1 MNGSNKFEYTSK
13 LRNLFLGMLVIGV
26 VLVVIGMVTGA
37 SMDRFWSNYLHNT
50 IYFLGI
56 SVLAVFFLAAH
67 QIGMAGWHI
76 TIKRVPEAI
85 SQFSKIGAILMLVVI
100 IGVWAGYH
108 NLYSH
113 WTNDFVTHKEV
124 KLEELKEYEAE
135 HAGHGGHAKD
145 YNRTWQAFQYHEAPE
160 AVHHDD
166 AHGKDAAGSHEE
178 VHKDPEVKENGMVD
192 NPHYD
197 RLIDGKSGYL
207 NKPFWTLRSLAY
219 LLMWVAIA
227 IILRRYSLREDMDGT
242 EAWYNKTRKV
252 AAIFLIIWAVTSST
266 MTWDWVMSLDPH
278 WYSTLFGWYNFI
290 SLFIP
295 SICAIILILIYL
307 KRQGY
312 LVQLNENHLHDLGKY
327 AFGFSVFWTY
337 LWFSQ
342 FMLYWYGNIPEET
355 RWWLDRA
362 RTDYRYLFYA
372 NLLLNFLFPF
382 LTLMRRD
389 AKRNMN
395 VLAIVAGGLILTHW
409 LDFFMMITPAT
420 LGDDWGLGLM
430 EIGMF
435 IAFAGLFLFVVF
447 GELAKAA
454 LVPEKHP
461 MYRES
466 LDHHI

>member
-1 MNGSNKFEYTSK
+1 MNGKNKFEYTSK

-37 SMDRFWSNYLHNT
+37 SMDRFWSNYLHDT
-50 IYFLGI
+50 LFFLGI

-67 QIGMAGWHI
+67 QIAMAGWHI
-76 TIKRVPEAI
+76 TIKRIPEAI
-85 SQFSKIGAILMLVVI
+85 SQFSKYGAVLMLVVI
-100 IGVWAGYH
+100 IGVWGGYH
-108 NLYSH
+108 HLYEH
-113 WTNDFVTHKEV
+113 WTNDFIKEKEV
-124 KLEELKEYEAE
+124 TVDALKEYEAE
-135 HAGHGGHAKD
+135 HGTEHGSHIKD
-145 YNRTWQAFQYHEAPE
+145 YNRTWQDFQYHQVAEP
-160 AVHHDD
+160 
-166 AHGKDAAGSHEE
+166 AHETHVAAEHPTHELTPNAEGK
-178 VHKDPEVKENGMVD
+178 VEN
-192 NPHYD
+192 PYYD
-197 RLIDGKSGYL
+197 RLIDGKSAYL
-207 NKPFWTLRSLAY
+207 NKPFWTIRSLAY
-219 LLMWVAIA
+219 LFLWVLMA
-227 IILRRYSLREDMDGT
+227 IIIRKYSLKEDLDGSQ
-242 EAWYNKTRKV
+242 AWWQKTRTV
-252 AAIFLIIWAVTSST
+252 AAVFLIIWAVTSST
-266 MTWDWVMSLDPH
+266 MTWDWVMALDPH

-290 SLFIP
+290 SLWIA
-295 SICAIILILIYL
+295 SICTIILMLIYL

-312 LVQLNENHLHDLGKY
+312 LEQLNENHLHDLGKY

-362 RTDYRYLFYA
+362 RTDYKWLFYA

-389 AKRNMN
+389 AKRNMT
-395 VLAIVAGGLILTHW
+395 VLTIVAAGLIITHW

-420 LGDDWGLGLM
+420 LGDNWGFGLL

-435 IAFAGLFLFVVF
+435 VAYAGLFLFIVF

>member
-1 MNGSNKFEYTSK
+1 MNGSNTFAFTSK
-13 LRNLFLGMLVIGV
+13 LRNLFLGMLVLGV

-37 SMDRFWSNYLHNT
+37 SMDRFWSNYLHDT
-50 IYFLGI
+50 IFFLGI

-67 QIGMAGWHI
+67 QIAMAGWHV
-76 TIKRVPEAI
+76 TIKRIPEAV
-85 SQFSKIGAILMLVVI
+85 SQFSLYGAILMLVVI
-100 IGVWAGYH
+100 VGVWAGYH
-108 NLYSH
+108 NLYEH
-113 WTNDFVTHKEV
+113 WRDTFVTEKMV
-124 KLEELKEYEAE
+124 TVDALKDYESE
-135 HAGHGGHAKD
+135 HGAGHGGHTAD
-145 YNRTWQAFQYHEAPE
+145 YNRTWQDFQYHQVPE
-160 AVHHDD
+160 TAHHDEHAVAVD
-166 AHGKDAAGSHEE
+166 HHAEE
-178 VHKDPEVKENGMVD
+178 LKPNADGLVE

-197 RLIDGKSGYL
+197 KLIDGKDGYL
-207 NKPFWTLRSLAY
+207 NKTFWTIRSLLY
-219 LLMWVAIA
+219 LILWVGVALT
-227 IILRRYSLREDMDGT
+227 LRKYSKREDLEGPT
-242 EAWYNKTRKV
+242 VWYQKTRIL

-290 SLFIP
+290 SLWIA
-295 SICAIILILIYL
+295 SICTIILILIYL

-312 LVQLNENHLHDLGKY
+312 LTTLNENHLHDLGKY

-342 FMLYWYGNIPEET
+342 FMLYWYGNIPEEN

-362 RTDYRYLFYA
+362 RTDYRVLFYA

-395 VLAIVAGGLILTHW
+395 VLAIVACVLIITHW
-409 LDFFMMITPAT
+409 LDFWMMITPAT
-420 LGDDWGLGLM
+420 LGAYQGIGIL

-435 IAFAGLFLFVVF
+435 IAFAGGFLFVVF
-447 GELAKAA
+447 RELTKAS

>member
-1 MNGSNKFEYTSK
+1 MNGSNKFEYTAK

-50 IYFLGI
+50 LYFLGI

-76 TIKRVPEAI
+76 TVKRIPEAM
-85 SQFSKIGAILMLVVI
+85 SQFSKVGAVLMLVVI
-100 IGVWAGYH
+100 FGVIFDYH
-108 NLYSH
+108 NLYHH
-113 WTNDFVTHKEV
+113 WTNTFIQEKEV
-124 KLEELKEYEAE
+124 TVEALKEYEAE
-135 HAGHGGHAKD
+135 HGTEAEHFAN
-145 YNRTWQAFQYHEAPE
+145 YERTWQEFQYHQ
-160 AVHHDD
+160 
-166 AHGKDAAGSHEE
+166 AAEPAEHHEE
-178 VHKDPEVKENGMVD
+178 VKEELVPNENGLVE

-197 RLIDGKSGYL
+197 RLIDHKSAYL
-207 NKPFWTLRSLAY
+207 NKTFWSIRSFCY
-219 LLMWVAIA
+219 LGLWVLMAM
-227 IILRRYSLREDMDGT
+227 IIRRYSLREDLDSSDT
-242 EAWYNKTRKV
+242 YYQKTRK
-252 AAIFLIIWAVTSST
+252 AAAVFLIIWAVSSST
-266 MTWDWVMSLDPH
+266 MTWDWVMALDPH

-290 SLFIP
+290 SLFIA
-295 SICAIILILIYL
+295 SICTTILILIYL
-307 KRQGY
+307 KRNGY
-312 LVQLNENHLHDLGKY
+312 LTQLNENHLHDLGKY

-362 RTDYRYLFYA
+362 RTDFKWLFYA

-395 VLAIVAGGLILTHW
+395 VLAIVAGGLIITHW
-409 LDFFMMITPAT
+409 LDFFMMISPAT
-420 LGDDWGLGLM
+420 LGTNVHFGIL

-435 IAFAGLFLFVVF
+435 IAYAGLFLFVVF
-447 GELAKAA
+447 GELAKAS
-454 LVPEKHP
+454 LIPQNHP

>member
-1 MNGSNKFEYTSK
+1 MNGSNKFEYTAK

-50 IYFLGI
+50 LFFLGI

-67 QIGMAGWHI
+67 QIAMAGWHV
-76 TIKRVPEAI
+76 TVKRIPEAV
-85 SQFSKIGAILMLVVI
+85 SQFSKYGAILMLVVI
-100 IGVWAGYH
+100 AGVWGGYH
-108 NLYSH
+108 NLYEH
-113 WTNDFVTHKEV
+113 WTNDFIKEKEV
-124 KLEELKEYEAE
+124 SVEALKEYEAE
-135 HAGHGGHAKD
+135 HGTEHGHIKD
-145 YNRTWQAFQYHEAPE
+145 YNRTWQDFQYHQVAEPAHAE
-160 AVHHDD
+160 EHAD
-166 AHGKDAAGSHEE
+166 AHHEE
-178 VHKDPEVKENGMVD
+178 LAANENGMVE
-192 NPHYD
+192 NPYYD

-207 NKPFWTLRSLAY
+207 NKPFWTIRSLLY
-219 LLMWVAIA
+219 LILWVYVAIT
-227 IILRRYSLREDMDGT
+227 LRKYSLKEDLDGPKL
-242 EAWYNKTRKV
+242 WYQKTRTL
-252 AAIFLIIWAVTSST
+252 AAVFLIIWAVSSST
-266 MTWDWVMSLDPH
+266 MTWDWVMALDPH

-290 SLFIP
+290 SLWIA
-295 SICAIILILIYL
+295 SICTIILILIYL

-312 LVQLNENHLHDLGKY
+312 LEQLNENHLHDLGKY

-362 RTDYRYLFYA
+362 RTDYKWLFYA
-372 NLLLNFLFPF
+372 NLILNFIFPF

-395 VLAIVAGGLILTHW
+395 VLMIVAGVLILTHW

-420 LGDDWGLGLM
+420 LGDNWGFGVL

-435 IAFAGLFLFVVF
+435 VAYAGLFLFVVF

-454 LVPEKHP
+454 LIPEKNP

-466 LDHHI
+466 IDHHI